1 MPAAVPYEMLSA
13 SNAKGKEISK
23 SIQIV
28 LAGSSV
34 NLTLLI
40 FKGIESRKL
49 ARHVQFLFIF
59 AWKSST

>member
-34 NLTLLI
+34 NLTLI
-40 FKGIESRKL
+40 ISGFFGHFCGNESKS
-49 ARHVQFLFIF
+49 IC
-59 AWKSST
+59 WKTKFW